1 MTDAAAAVGE
11 KRAAAPD
18 ADVRDTKV
26 ARTDDKDEEES
37 TAPAARLAKRKVAI
51 FFGYC
56 GTDYSGLQ
64 VNPGVKTIE
73 GDIFDAFCRAGAVS
87 KENAVNPNKV
97 GLQLSLIHI

>member
-56 GTDYSGLQ
+56 GSGYSGLQ
-64 VNPGVKTIE
+64 MYVALLTQQPR
-73 GDIFDAFCRAGAVS
+73 RADD
-87 KENAVNPNKV
+87 
-97 GLQLSLIHI
+97 